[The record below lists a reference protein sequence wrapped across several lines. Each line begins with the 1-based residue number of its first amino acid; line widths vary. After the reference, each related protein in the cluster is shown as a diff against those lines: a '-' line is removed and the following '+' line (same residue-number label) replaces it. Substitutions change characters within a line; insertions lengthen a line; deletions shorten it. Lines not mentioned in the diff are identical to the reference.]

1 MNCLVC
7 KMFRKGKIEAK
18 VILAA
23 VILLFV
29 CFLVVPMIFLLVKS
43 FSSGGGFSFAAYG
56 DIFTSQGFWSSM
68 GNSFLVSACAAFIT
82 TSLAF
87 FLAYAM
93 NHARMPKFFQ
103 VLVKNITVAPMFL
116 PSITYGF
123 IIIYS
128 LGKEGLIT
136 HLFGG
141 QLFSIYGFSGL
152 LLGYIIY
159 TLPIT
164 FMLIHNSFQYVD
176 KNYIIVSKVMGDSG
190 IRTFFMT
197 AVRPLVG
204 TMGAAFIQSFTLS
217 FTDFGIPTSIGGQY
231 DVVATR
237 LYNEMLGSIPNFP
250 GGAATA
256 LMMLIPAIFSIIM
269 MNVLQKY
276 NFRYNKVSKVVL
288 EKSPVR
294 DTICMVGSGLISLV
308 TVALFLVMF
317 LVPFVKQWPYDFSF
331 TFEHII
337 SVFTTG
343 NLLSVYGNSLMV
355 AFATAVLGVLVSYGA
370 ALVTARAGL
379 SPKLT
384 KIVDAI
390 SMITNTVPGMV
401 LGIGFLFA
409 FSGTGIQ
416 NTFFIIIIC
425 NIVHFF
431 TTPYLMAK
439 NALEKMNGSWESTA
453 ALMGDSWIKTL
464 IRVVIPNS
472 FTTILEMLSYYFIN
486 AMVTISAVVFLT
498 GAHTMVLTTKIKE
511 LQHYA
516 RFDEIFVLSLLILFT
531 NVVVKVVLALMRKH
545 AEKPARVKSTVKRGI
560 ICEE

>member
-1 MNCLVC
+1 
-7 KMFRKGKIEAK
+7 
-18 VILAA
+18 
-23 VILLFV
+23 
-29 CFLVVPMIFLLVKS
+29 
-43 FSSGGGFSFAAYG
+43 
-56 DIFTSQGFWSSM
+56 
-68 GNSFLVSACAAFIT
+68 
-82 TSLAF
+82 
-87 FLAYAM
+87 
-93 NHARMPKFFQ
+93 
-103 VLVKNITVAPMFL
+103 
-116 PSITYGF
+116 
-123 IIIYS
+123 
-128 LGKEGLIT
+128 
-136 HLFGG
+136 
-141 QLFSIYGFSGL
+141 
-152 LLGYIIY
+152 
-159 TLPIT
+159 
-164 FMLIHNSFQYVD
+164 
-176 KNYIIVSKVMGDSG
+176 
-190 IRTFFMT
+190 
-197 AVRPLVG
+197 
-204 TMGAAFIQSFTLS
+204 
-217 FTDFGIPTSIGGQY
+217 
-231 DVVATR
+231 
-237 LYNEMLGSIPNFP
+237 
-250 GGAATA
+250 
-256 LMMLIPAIFSIIM
+256 
-269 MNVLQKY
+269 
-276 NFRYNKVSKVVL
+276 
-288 EKSPVR
+288 
-294 DTICMVGSGLISLV
+294 
-308 TVALFLVMF
+308 
-317 LVPFVKQWPYDFSF
+317 
-331 TFEHII
+331 
-337 SVFTTG
+337 
-343 NLLSVYGNSLMV
+343 MV